1 MPYTSSFVESFIG
14 KTLIKPESFDLDC
27 YLEDSTGAHKWRL
40 KHYQSCCESVN
51 FHSSIGDWPT
61 RPITDALFEERSA
74 TPSWLIGKWES
85 SGYGSHTWTV
95 LSLTDGDNT
104 ISLAYLG
111 ESNGYYSE
119 DVNLEYW
126 MENETN

>member
-1 MPYTSSFVESFIG
+1 MPYTSSFPESFIH
-14 KTLIKPESFDLDC
+14 KTLVKPDSFELDC
-27 YLEDSTGAHKWRL
+27 HIEDTTGAHKWRL
-40 KHYQSCCESVN
+40 HHYQQCCEGVG
-51 FHSSIGDWPT
+51 FHSSTGDWPT
-61 RPITDALFEERSA
+61 GPITDALFEERSA

-104 ISLAYLG
+104 ISLAYFG